1 MGNLYGYIKEKIKYR
16 NTERKRREIPNTN
29 KRGNGTGTKD
39 KGDAKV
45 GKKIRKKESVD
56 GK

>member
-1 MGNLYGYIKEKIKYR
+1 VGNLYGYIKEKIKYR